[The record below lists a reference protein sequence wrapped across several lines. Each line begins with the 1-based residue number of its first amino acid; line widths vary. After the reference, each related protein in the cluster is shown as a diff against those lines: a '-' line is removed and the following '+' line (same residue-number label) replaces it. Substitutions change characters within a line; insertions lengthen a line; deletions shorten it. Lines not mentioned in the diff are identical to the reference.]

1 MSTLNLLLIE
11 TSESD
16 ANEIVGALSELGYAV
31 TSRRV
36 DTPDSL
42 ATAIATERWDLAI
55 ANYTLPAVSAERSLA
70 LVREYAGDLP
80 FIFVSS
86 AGSTPAASA
95 IAKVD
100 RIRLEWEAFFRTAT
114 DGRMTAV
121 TNLR

>member
-16 ANEIVGALSELGYAV
+16 ADEIVAALSELGYAV

-36 DTPDSL
+36 DTPDNL

-86 AGSTPAASA
+86 ASPVHDVNAVG
-95 IAKVD
+95 ID
-100 RIRLEWEAFFRTAT
+100 R
-114 DGRMTAV
+114 
-121 TNLR
+121 